1 MPLFQKHKPL
11 PLEGLLKSELVESDA
26 FLEGHGIPKKMAN
39 QDVEATRQRVR
50 VLLEARVNRNHF
62 NKMWVYNL
70 LSTLYFSEGKLKE
83 TVALCLRAALEHPTD
98 PRAYYCLGAVCYG
111 LSQETDTEK
120 SLAGIDVKEMP
131 WEFQEMARQN
141 REFVEQNQQPVQAFR
156 NSKPAESRDEAAKL
170 AMKYFHKTL
179 MCNISNEDK
188 RRVQTHIRR
197 IEVQLSL

>member
-98 PRAYYCLGAVCYG
+98 PRAYYCLGAVYYG

-120 SLAGIDVKEMP
+120 SLAGIDVK
-131 WEFQEMARQN
+131 
-141 REFVEQNQQPVQAFR
+141 EFVEQNQQPVQAFR